1 MLGRGEGRRRLAPEV
16 VQTSAMDC
24 GPAALACLLR
34 GFGVAADYGRL
45 REACQT
51 DVDGTSIDTLEDIA
65 VSLGLDAQQVMVP
78 ADTVLDPETAALPAI
93 VVMRLPH
100 GFTHFVVA
108 WRRHGRWV
116 QVMDPA
122 VGRRFVSVRR
132 FTTETYRHAMP
143 LPTEAWNG
151 FASSDGFG
159 RVLRGRLA
167 RLGLSDDEADAL
179 MVGAADAD
187 ARGLLDAASRA
198 VQALSQAGAI
208 GRSGRGDA
216 LRALL
221 DRPELIPD
229 GFRQTVPTVAS
240 GDDEATVELRGA
252 VLVRVAGRADV
263 PDLATL
269 PPELAAAIGAP
280 PPRPLRD
287 MVARVAAA
295 GRGRLVA
302 AGLGTLA
309 AGAGVVVEALLFRHG
324 FDLARRA
331 GADTGVAAALLAVLA
346 AVALL
351 EWPVTRA
358 LFGLGRRA
366 ETRLRLD
373 FLAKLPRLHDR
384 YLQSRPVSDM
394 AERSHN
400 LHRIRLLPLLG
411 GGLVRAVAELCFTAG
426 ALVWLVPAA
435 AAPTALL
442 VLVALAVAL
451 AFQPALNE
459 RDLRMRS
466 HQGALGRLVLDAL
479 LGVVP
484 VRAHRAGAA
493 VAHEHGRLLGEWWR
507 SGRAFQ
513 RAVAA
518 SEAMSLVATAPFV
531 AWLLAAHAPGGD
543 PGRTLLFVY
552 WSVALPV
559 LGYEVGLFARQY
571 APMRNITMRLVEP
584 LGAPED
590 NERSSSSASA
600 SSATPA
606 AGPVGVQLRNVTA
619 LAGGHP
625 VLVDVDLDI
634 PPGAHVAVVGASGAG
649 KSTLLGLLLGWYRP
663 AMGEVLVDGLPLR
676 GHVLDTLRA
685 TTAWVDPA
693 VQLWNRSLLDNLR
706 YGAAASLDLDAV
718 IEAALLRRVVDALP
732 VGLDSPLGEGGAL
745 VSGGEGQRVRLGR
758 ALHRPSARLV
768 VLDEPFRGL
777 DRPTRQALLAVARE
791 RWATATLLCATH
803 DVGETSSF
811 DRVLVVDGGRVVED
825 GTPAD
830 LAARADSRYAALLAA
845 EDAVRAALWED
856 PTWRRLRLDDGR
868 VRETA
873 GEGRR

>member
-65 VSLGLDAQQVMVP
+65 ASLGLDAQQVMVP
-78 ADTVLDPETAALPAI
+78 ADTVLDPETDALPAI

-116 QVMDPA
+116 QIMDPA
-122 VGRRFVSVRR
+122 VGRRFMSARR
-132 FTTETYRHAMP
+132 FTAETYRHAMP
-143 LPTEAWNG
+143 LPAEAWEG
-151 FASSDGFG
+151 FARSDGFG
-159 RVLRGRLA
+159 RVLRGRLS
-167 RLGLSDDEADAL
+167 RLGVPGDEVEAL
-179 MVGAADAD
+179 IAGAADAD
-187 ARGLLDAASRA
+187 RRGVLDAAGRA
-198 VQALSQAGAI
+198 VQALSRAGAI
-208 GRSGRGDA
+208 GRRSHGDA
-216 LRALL
+216 LRAML

-229 GFRQTVPTVAS
+229 GFRQAVPAAS
-240 GDDEATVELRGA
+240 ADEEAAVELRGA
-252 VLVRVAGRADV
+252 VLVRVAGRVDI
-263 PDLATL
+263 PDAAAL

-280 PPRPLRD
+280 LPRPLRD
-287 MVARVAAA
+287 LVARVAAA
-295 GRGRLVA
+295 GRGRLA
-302 AGLGTLA
+302 AATLGTVA

-324 FDLARRA
+324 FDLARGARPQA
-331 GADTGVAAALLAVLA
+331 GVTAALLAVLA
-346 AVALL
+346 AIALL

-400 LHRIRLLPLLG
+400 LHRIRLLPLVG
-411 GGLVRAVAELCFTAG
+411 GGLVRAVAELCFTAA

-435 AAPTALL
+435 ALPTALL
-442 VLVALAVAL
+442 VLVALAVPL

-484 VRAHRAGAA
+484 VRAHGAGAA
-493 VAHEHGRLLGEWWR
+493 VAHEHGRLLDEWWR
-507 SGRAFQ
+507 TGRAFQ

-518 SEAMSLVATAPFV
+518 SEAISLAATLPLV
-531 AWLLAAHAPGGD
+531 AWLLVAHAPGGD
-543 PGRTLLFVY
+543 PGRSLLFVY
-552 WSVALPV
+552 WAVALPV

-571 APMRNITMRLVEP
+571 APMRNIVMRLVEP
-584 LGAPED
+584 LGAPEEEED
-590 NERSSSSASA
+590 RSSPSAV
-600 SSATPA
+600 PA
-606 AGPVGVQLRNVTA
+606 PAPGRPVGVELRNVTA

-649 KSTLLGLLLGWYRP
+649 KSTLLGLLLGWHR
-663 AMGEVLVDGLPLR
+663 AAAGEVLIDGLPLR
-676 GHVLDTLRA
+676 GDVLDGLRA

-706 YGAAASLDLDAV
+706 YGAQAQLDVDAV
-718 IEAALLRRVVDALP
+718 IEAARLRGVVDALP
-732 VGLDSPLGEGGAL
+732 IGVDSSLGEGGAL

-777 DRPTRQALLAVARE
+777 DRPTRHALLTGARV

-803 DVGETSSF
+803 DVAETIGF

-825 GTPAD
+825 GPPAD
-830 LAARADSRYAALLAA
+830 LAAQAGSRYAALLAA
-845 EDAVRAALWED
+845 EDAVRAALWDD
-856 PTWRRLRLDDGR
+856 PTWRRLRLDGGR
-868 VRETA
+868 VCETA
-873 GEGRR
+873 SEGRT

>member
-34 GFGVAADYGRL
+34 GFGVPADYGRL

-78 ADTVLDPETAALPAI
+78 ADTVLDPETDSLPAI
-93 VVMRLPH
+93 VVMRLPN

-122 VGRRFVSVRR
+122 VGRRFMSVRR
-132 FTTETYRHAMP
+132 FIAETYRHAMP
-143 LPTEAWNG
+143 LPAEAWTG
-151 FASSDGFG
+151 FACSDGFG

-167 RLGLSDDEADAL
+167 RLGVTEGEADDLVAR
-179 MVGAADAD
+179 ADDAD
-187 ARGLLDAASRA
+187 ARVVLDAAGRT
-198 VQALSQAGAI
+198 VQALSQAGAVA
-208 GRSGRGDA
+208 GRRRADT

-221 DRPELIPD
+221 ARPELVPD
-229 GFRQTVPTVAS
+229 GFRQAVPAPP
-240 GDDEATVELRGA
+240 GDGDEPTVELRGA
-252 VLVRVAGRADV
+252 VLVRVGGRTDV
-263 PDLATL
+263 PDPAAL

-287 MVARVAAA
+287 LVARVAVA
-295 GRGRLVA
+295 GRGRLA
-302 AGLGTLA
+302 AATLGTVA

-331 GADTGVAAALLAVLA
+331 EQNAGMAAALLAVLA
-346 AVALL
+346 GIAVL
-351 EWPVTRA
+351 EWPVARA
-358 LFGLGRRA
+358 LFGLGRRT

-400 LHRIRLLPLLG
+400 LHRIRLLPLVG
-411 GGLVRAVAELCFTAG
+411 GGFVRAVAELCFTAA

-435 AAPTALL
+435 ARPTAIL
-442 VLVALAVAL
+442 VVVALVVAL

-466 HQGALGRLVLDAL
+466 HHGALGRLVLDAL

-484 VRAHRAGAA
+484 VRAHHAAAA
-493 VAHEHGRLLGEWWR
+493 VDYEHRRLLDEWWR
-507 SGRAFQ
+507 TGRAFQ

-518 SEAMSLVATAPFV
+518 SEAVALAATAPLV
-531 AWLLAAHAPGGD
+531 AWLLLAHAPGGD

-552 WSVALPV
+552 WAVALPV
-559 LGYEVGLFARQY
+559 LGYEVGLLARQY
-571 APMRNITMRLVEP
+571 PPMRNIALRLVEP

-590 NERSSSSASA
+590 EERSSPSPSQ
-600 SSATPA
+600 TPA
-606 AGPVGVQLRNVTA
+606 TEGPVGVRLCNVTA

-625 VLVDVDLDI
+625 VLLDVDLDI
-634 PPGAHVAVVGASGAG
+634 APGAHVAVVGASGAG
-649 KSTLLGLLLGWYRP
+649 KSTLLGLLLGWHRP
-663 AMGEVLVDGLPLR
+663 PAGEVLVDGLPLR
-676 GHVLDTLRA
+676 GDVLDNLRA
-685 TTAWVDPA
+685 STAWVDPS

-706 YGAAASLDLDAV
+706 YGAAAELDLDAV
-718 IEAALLRRVVDALP
+718 VEAARLRAVVDALP
-732 VGLDSPLGEGGAL
+732 VGVDTPLGEGGAL

-758 ALHRPSARLV
+758 ALHRPTARLV

-777 DRPTRQALLAVARE
+777 DRPTRTALLAGARE

-803 DVGETSSF
+803 DVAETVGF
-811 DRVLVVDGGRVVED
+811 DRVLVVEGGRVVED

-830 LAARADSRYAALLAA
+830 LAAQADSRYAALLAA
-845 EDAVRAALWED
+845 EEAVRAALWDD
-856 PTWRRLRLDDGR
+856 PSWRRLRLDGGR